1 MKKRYFKNLIA
12 GTLSTVMLCSTA
24 SAVYAEDT
32 ATGSV
37 AEGKI
42 IYSSDF
48 EDGDVSA
55 FTPRNSGD
63 TTVISASEDN
73 AVSGKKALC
82 ASGRTKTW
90 NGPALKLD
98 DICEAGKAYLVSAKV
113 MGQYYT
119 SNTFSMQY
127 TDSAGTE
134 HYENLA
140 NLNGNGW
147 QEINDIKIS
156 FSDDVSNVMIY
167 FEGGTDNIYIDDFVL
182 KEAPTHN
189 IQQDIASLKD
199 LYSDY
204 FKIGTAVTAKELAP
218 QATKDLIL
226 KQFNSITAGNELKP
240 DAILDQKACQA
251 MAADGNDEDP
261 QVSLDSAKS
270 ILNFARE
277 NNIPVRGHVLVWHQQ
292 TPTWFFKE
300 NYDPNGEWVSKE
312 KMLVRMENYIKNVFA
327 AVEEEYSDVDF
338 YAWDVVNECWL
349 DDGKARPAG
358 TQEEGSQNSPWV
370 KIFGDNSFIKP
381 AFEFAKKYAPEG
393 TKLYYN
399 DFNEYMPGKTD
410 AIIKMVEEINS
421 DGHYIDGIGMQSHL
435 DARSGSDAFPSVNV
449 YKKALDKFCETGLDV
464 QITELDAT
472 VNDKDH
478 FKEQAQYYS
487 DIMDA
492 IVAQK
497 DKVSAVVFWGTTDDQ
512 SWRAS
517 KYPLLFNEDYT
528 AKESFYS
535 IIDGIES
542 TGTTT
547 TKPSDTTTTTTQTTT
562 TSELPVTSTIT
573 TTSGFVPHYF
583 SFKFEDTITDITD
596 GTITFKENG
605 EFSTNDKEI
614 IEKFSSAGVG
624 SNVSV
629 DFQCYE
635 GGHIIATLDSI
646 KVIGESD
653 IVYGDA
659 NEDGK
664 VNVADAVLIMQSI
677 SNGDQ
682 YKLSDSAATNAD
694 VANQG
699 DGLSNMDA
707 LAIQM
712 IEAKIITVDDLP
724 ITTEKLNSLVQ

>member
-1 MKKRYFKNLIA
+1 MKKKHLKNIIA
-12 GTLSTVMLCSTA
+12 GTLSVMMVCSTA

-32 ATGSV
+32 ATDST
-37 AEGKI
+37 AESKI

-55 FTPRNSGD
+55 FSARNSGD
-63 TTVISASEDN
+63 TTVISASDEN
-73 AVSGKKALC
+73 AVSGKKSLC

-127 TDSAGTE
+127 TDASGTE

-140 NLNGNGW
+140 SLNGNGW

-189 IQQDIASLKD
+189 IQQDIASLKE

-251 MAADGNDEDP
+251 MAQEGNDEDP
-261 QVSLDSAKS
+261 QVNLDSAKS

-277 NNIPVRGHVLVWHQQ
+277 NNIPVRGHVLIWHQQ

-327 AVEEEYSDVDF
+327 KVEEEYSDVDF

-349 DDGKARPAG
+349 DDGSARPAG
-358 TQEEGSQNSPWV
+358 TQEEASKNSPWV
-370 KIFGDNSFIKP
+370 KVFGDNSFIKP

-399 DFNEYMPGKTD
+399 DFNEYMPQKTD

-449 YKKALDKFCETGLDV
+449 YKKALDKFCETGLDI

-547 TKPSDTTTTTTQTTT
+547 TTTTQTTA
-562 TSELPVTSTIT
+562 STENT
-573 TTSGFVPHYF
+573 TTTVTTTTVVGGDQKIQ
-583 SFKFEDTITDITD
+583 KF
-596 GTITFKENG
+596 
-605 EFSTNDKEI
+605 
-614 IEKFSSAGVG
+614 
-624 SNVSV
+624 V
-629 DFQCYE
+629 DFITEIGDNTVTFQTKGTFTVSKPEDMEKIKAIGTGKPVSIEFLDYKDTTIME
-635 GGHIIATLDSI
+635 INSLYVMGTGG
-646 KVIGESD
+646 VES
-653 IVYGDA
+653 VYGDV

-664 VNVADAVLIMQSI
+664 ISLADAVLIMQSL
-677 SNGDQ
+677 SNPNE
-682 YKLSDSAATNAD
+682 YKLSLQAQINAD
-694 VANQG
+694 VVGN
-699 DGLSNMDA
+699 DGITPKDA

-712 IEAKIITVDDLP
+712 VDLKLIDAKNFPLDD
-724 ITTEKLNSLVQ
+724 ISEE